1 MRTRANLFAGTQAA
15 MHQSV
20 ISVKN
25 PFDGSPVGEVPKMD
39 AADVDAAVARAAGAL
54 PGMAQMPA
62 FERSGIL
69 ARTAAGLRSAAPEIA
84 GRIVKETGK
93 TIREAAAEVSRAAA
107 IFDFAA
113 GEAQRIHGETLPFD
127 AFPNGIGRTGW
138 WIREP
143 VGVVA
148 AIVPW
153 NVPLALAAHK
163 VAPALAA
170 GCPVIIK
177 PAEQTPFNAIELHRT
192 LLEAGAPGDAVQ
204 VVTGTGEEA
213 GDALVRHPGVSLISF
228 TGSREVGTRI
238 PARAGYK
245 RVALEL
251 GGNSPVLVMPS
262 ADVAAAAEGIVRGG
276 FAVAGQLCI
285 SVQRVIVHE
294 AAAASLVQSLL
305 PKVTALRVGD
315 PMDPASDVGTLI
327 DQHAC
332 ERVTAL
338 VDGARSAGA
347 KLLAGGSRTG
357 YGAFLPT
364 VLSEVPREAPA
375 ALDEAFAPLVM
386 ILVCHS
392 VEDGIGLA
400 NATPYGLNAGIYT
413 ADIGEAFQAIR
424 QLQFG
429 SVMINDTPAFRS
441 DLMPY
446 GGRKQSGLGREGV
459 RFAMEEMTEMKV
471 VCFNL

>member
-1 MRTRANLFAGTQAA
+1 MN
-15 MHQSV
+15 QSV
-20 ISVKN
+20 IPVVN
-25 PFDGSPVGEVPKMD
+25 PFDGSSLGEVPRMD
-39 AADVDAAVARAAGAL
+39 ATEVDAAIGRATAVLPAL
-54 PGMAQMPA
+54 AQLPA
-62 FERSGIL
+62 FERAGIL
-69 ARTAAGLRSAAPEIA
+69 SRTAASLRSNAPDLAA
-84 GRIVKETGK
+84 GIVRETGK
-93 TIREAAAEVSRAAA
+93 TIREAAAEVGRAAG

-113 GEAQRIHGETLPFD
+113 GEAQRLHGETVPFD
-127 AFPNGIGRTGW
+127 AFPNGVGRVGW

-177 PAEQTPFNAIELHRT
+177 PAEQTPFNAIELHRA
-192 LLEAGAPGDAVQ
+192 LAEAGAPVDSVQ
-204 VVTGTGEEA
+204 VVTGLGDEA
-213 GDALVRHPGVSLISF
+213 GAALVRHPGISFVSF
-228 TGSREVGTRI
+228 TGSHEVGMQI
-238 PARAGYK
+238 PAKAGYK

-251 GGNSPVLVMPS
+251 GGNSPALVMPS
-262 ADVAAAAEGIVRGG
+262 ANIAAAAKGIVSGG

-294 AAAASLVQSLL
+294 AAAAALVQSLL
-305 PKVTALRVGD
+305 PLVAALNVGD
-315 PMDPASDVGTLI
+315 PMDPATDVGTLI
-327 DQHAC
+327 DQPAC
-332 ERVTAL
+332 NRVAAL
-338 VDGARSAGA
+338 VDSARAAGARM
-347 KLLAGGSRTG
+347 LVGGSRIG

-364 VLSEVPREAPA
+364 VLSEVSRETPA
-375 ALDEAFAPLVM
+375 AVDEAFAPLVM
-386 ILVCHS
+386 VMVCRS
-392 VEDGIGLA
+392 LEDGIALA

-413 ADIGEAFQAIR
+413 ADVHEAFRAIR
-424 QLQFG
+424 ELKFG
-429 SVMINDTPAFRS
+429 SVMINDTPSFRS